1 MIIIFLKGEL
11 PRDNLSGGVFLSFP
25 LLFTLIWHF
34 FLLFFSLCF
43 PLPTTS
49 FFLPHLSMV
58 EFVKLWREGEAVAI
72 QADLL
77 SVLIE
82 KGEKPN
88 SSSQVPSPAKD
99 WTLPMAER
107 NAPFIS
113 SEREA
118 EFFKV

>member
-1 MIIIFLKGEL
+1 
-11 PRDNLSGGVFLSFP
+11 
-25 LLFTLIWHF
+25 
-34 FLLFFSLCF
+34 
-43 PLPTTS
+43 
-49 FFLPHLSMV
+49 MV
-58 EFVKLWREGEAVAI
+58 EFVKLGREGEAVAI

-82 KGEKPN
+82 KGEIPN

-107 NAPFIS
+107 NALFIS
-113 SEREA
+113 SEREV